1 MARSLELNERPD
13 EIGEHVETSAGVL
26 HDDVASIKSAVHAVQ
41 VTEEDVRDAFSWSQH
56 KFLLPLTV
64 RNRVNVSAERPIALS

>member
-26 HDDVASIKSAVHAVQ
+26 QDDVASIKSAVHAVQ
-41 VTEEDVRDAFSWSQH
+41 LTEEDVRDSFLWS
-56 KFLLPLTV
+56 
-64 RNRVNVSAERPIALS
+64 